1 MSEDPHLLIYL
12 TLFVLLVLSAF
23 FSSSEVAF
31 VSLSPAKVKVI
42 AERKSRASKL
52 VVALKSRPQ
61 RLLATV
67 LLGNNLVN
75 ILASGLATVV
85 ATEMFGSFGL
95 GIATG
100 LMTFLILIFG
110 EIFPKAFAQKYAENV
125 ALFSAFPLT
134 VFEKILT
141 PFTWTIEK
149 ILHAFGARHVE
160 RISEREIVAAVDL
173 GTQSGEIKEHEKELI
188 RNVLEFTDTRVDEV
202 MTPRVEIAAIEKGMS
217 VAAVEKFFHRHTF
230 SRLPVFDDSVDKII
244 GILNFRQLFAWNGSR
259 TVPIKKLSLIE
270 PVFTPASRTTRSLF
284 KELQSR
290 HNHLAIV
297 VDEHGGTLGI
307 VTLEDLLEEIVGEI
321 EDEQDS
327 AAEEIEKINAHTLLA
342 SGTAPLCEIDELLG
356 TKLEKGRFD
365 GKSVAFLLLEKL
377 AKMPRKNAKIRV
389 ANVELTIEK
398 VLGNRIEKVKIE
410 KI

>member
-1 MSEDPHLLIYL
+1 MSEDPHLFTYF

-31 VSLSPAKVKVI
+31 VSLSPAKVKVL

-149 ILHAFGARHVE
+149 TLHALGAYHIE
-160 RISEREIVAAVDL
+160 KISEREIVAAVHL

-188 RNVLEFTDTRVDEV
+188 QNVLEFTDTRVDEV
-202 MTPRVEIAAIEKGMS
+202 MTPRVEIAAIEKGMT
-217 VAAVEKFFHRHTF
+217 VAAVEKFFHSHTF
-230 SRLPVFDDSVDKII
+230 SRLPVFDGSVDKII
-244 GILNFRQLFAWNGSR
+244 GILNFRQLFAWHGLR
-259 TVPIKKLSLIE
+259 TAPIKKLSLIE

-342 SGTAPLCEIDELLG
+342 SGTAPLGEIDELLG